1 MIHNSVGEII
11 SAIDDSRARLMS
23 RVEHLSDAQ
32 QTFRATPEG
41 WTVAEIVEHLSIL
54 EHQMTQLLGIMVK
67 KAEAGGLLRASDAA
81 FSPVTIENFVE
92 QSNREKYNAPE
103 SVRPSGRVPVADS
116 LARMRES
123 RAALHGLRP
132 QLEQVDGAALQ
143 YPHPAFGPLNLY
155 QWLAFIGAHE
165 DRHLK
170 QIETLMQSPDF
181 AASATAS
188 N

>member
-1 MIHNSVGEII
+1 MIHHSVAEII
-11 SAIDDSRARLMS
+11 SAIDDARARLTS
-23 RVEHLSDAQ
+23 RVEHLSDAEQ
-32 QTFRATPEG
+32 NFRATPDG

-54 EHQMTQLLGIMVK
+54 EHRMTQLLGVMVK
-67 KAEAGGLLRASDAA
+67 KAEAGGLLRAGDAA
-81 FSPVTIENFVE
+81 FAPVTIADFVE
-92 QSNREKYNAPE
+92 QSNRGKYNAPE
-103 SVRPSGRVPVADS
+103 NVRPSGRIPVADS

-132 QLEQVDGAALQ
+132 QLEQVDGVALQ

-165 DRHLK
+165 ERHLK
-170 QIETLMQSPDF
+170 QIEALMRSPEF